1 MQVFLCAGAVDAAMF
16 GAGATDESELLFEG
30 AACAV
35 DANSSIASGD
45 SNLLREDVKS
55 GVS

>member
-1 MQVFLCAGAVDAAMF
+1 MFLCAGAVDAAMF